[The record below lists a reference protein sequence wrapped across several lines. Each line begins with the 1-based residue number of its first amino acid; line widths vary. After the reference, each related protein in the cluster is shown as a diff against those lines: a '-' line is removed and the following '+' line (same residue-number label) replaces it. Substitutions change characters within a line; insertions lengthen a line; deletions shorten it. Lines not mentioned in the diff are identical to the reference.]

1 MTTAGTGA
9 RHHGAGR
16 LPVAGEDAE
25 ESTYDPLKL
34 CIFATVAGLG
44 WLLGPVA
51 LLVFAALG
59 FTGYWKARRAGLAR
73 SKCLLGDTRL
83 VLGYLALLAVV
94 ACGGIYL
101 RLF

>member
-34 CIFATVAGLG
+34 CVFATIAGLG

-51 LLVFAALG
+51 LLFFAVLG
-59 FTGYWKARRAGLAR
+59 FTGYWKAHRAGLAR

>member
-1 MTTAGTGA
+1 MTTTSPGA
-9 RHHGAGR
+9 RHDS
-16 LPVAGEDAE
+16 PVDDGHRHHDPA
-25 ESTYDPLKL
+25 SDPLKL
-34 CIFATVAGLG
+34 CIFATIAALG

-51 LLVFAALG
+51 LLFFAVLG
-59 FTGYWKARRAGLAR
+59 FTSYWKARRAGLAR

-94 ACGGIYL
+94 AGGGIYL